1 MAATR
6 PIRML
11 LVDEHDLVR
20 MSLMLIFENVPYIEV
35 VGQAVDGQVAIDM
48 VAELQP
54 DVVLMDLN
62 MPGMDG
68 FTATAII
75 HERYPQI
82 KVIILSGSM
91 LEADMQTALEAGA
104 SAFLSKEA
112 TPGEIEGVIRDIV
125 Q

>member
-1 MAATR
+1 M
-6 PIRML
+6 
-11 LVDEHDLVR
+11 
-20 MSLMLIFENVPYIEV
+20 
-35 VGQAVDGQVAIDM
+35 AIDM

-54 DVVLMDLN
+54 DMVLMDLN

-68 FTATAII
+68 FTATRII

-91 LEADMQTALEAGA
+91 LEADTQTALEAGA
-104 SAFLSKEA
+104 AAFLSKEA
-112 TPGEIEGVIRDIV
+112 TAEEIEGIIRDIV

>member
-20 MSLMLIFENVPYIEV
+20 MSLMLMFENVPYIEV
-35 VGQAVDGQVAIDM
+35 VGQAVDGQMAIDM

-91 LEADMQTALEAGA
+91 LEADTQEAIEAGA

-112 TPGEIEGVIRDIV
+112 TAGEIEGVIRDIV

>member
-20 MSLMLIFENVPYIEV
+20 MSLMLMFENVPYIEV
-35 VGQAVDGQVAIDM
+35 VGQAIDGQMAIDM

-91 LEADMQTALEAGA
+91 LEADTQTAIEAGA

>member
-20 MSLMLIFENVPYIEV
+20 MSLMLMFENVPYIEV

-91 LEADMQTALEAGA
+91 LEADMQTAMKAGA

>member
-20 MSLMLIFENVPYIEV
+20 MSLMLMFENVPYIEV
-35 VGQAVDGQVAIDM
+35 VGQAVDGQMAIDM

-68 FTATAII
+68 FTATALI

-91 LEADMQTALEAGA
+91 LEADTQEAIEAGA

-112 TPGEIEGVIRDIV
+112 TA
-125 Q
+125 

>member
-20 MSLMLIFENVPYIEV
+20 MSLMLMFENVPYIEV
-35 VGQAVDGQVAIDM
+35 VGQAVDGQMAIDM

-82 KVIILSGSM
+82 KVIILSGTM
-91 LEADMQTALEAGA
+91 LEADTQTAIEAGA
-104 SAFLSKEA
+104 SAFLSKDA
-112 TPGEIEGVIRDIV
+112 TADEIEGVIRDIV